1 MKRLVE
7 AFRELLADS
16 ARGKGDLAR
25 TASKALDS
33 VDWTGDLNT
42 PQPQTHP
49 AVDLHLK
56 TAISLCGVPGSPS
69 QSLAQAVADS
79 IDRIKWRPPVTD
91 ESADPERAAF
101 SRRHTAARVIG
112 ANGFLPSTD
121 IIAGL
126 TVQAPE
132 TYYPPHAHT
141 AEESYW
147 IIGGNGEWKVD
158 EESWFQVKAGDGVF
172 HRSGAHHAMQTNAQP
187 MLAVWLWTSH
197 LSSEV
202 KIVGPWR

>member
-1 MKRLVE
+1 MKRLVV
-7 AFRELLADS
+7 AFRELLADA
-16 ARGKGDLAR
+16 ARGEGDLAR

-42 PQPQTHP
+42 PQPQSHP
-49 AVDLHLK
+49 AVDSYLQA
-56 TAISLCGVPGSPS
+56 TISLCGSPGSPS
-69 QSLAQAVADS
+69 QELAQAAAES
-79 IDRIKWRPPVTD
+79 NGKIKWRPPLTD
-91 ESADPERAAF
+91 MSADPERAAF

-112 ANGFLPSTD
+112 ENGFLPSKG

-147 IIGGNGEWKVD
+147 IIGGSGEWSVD
-158 EESWFQVKAGDGVF
+158 EVPWFHVKAGDGVY
-172 HRSGAHHAMQTNAQP
+172 HRSGAHHAMQTKAQP
-187 MLAVWLWTSH
+187 MLTVWLWTSH
-197 LSSEV
+197 LDSEV